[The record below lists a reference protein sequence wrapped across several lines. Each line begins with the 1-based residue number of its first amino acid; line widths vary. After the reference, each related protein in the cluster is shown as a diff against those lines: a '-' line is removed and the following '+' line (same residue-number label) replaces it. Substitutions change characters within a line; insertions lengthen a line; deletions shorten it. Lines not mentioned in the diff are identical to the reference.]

1 MRLGLEAGKH
11 TVDLAVELGI
21 GGVPISAGPLVE
33 DGVEATL
40 APLRARGL
48 QVCQIG
54 AFGYNPLSTDRQRQ
68 AQQAALL
75 EGVIPLAAE
84 TGCPYVVINGGNYHP
99 SGFGAGDARN
109 FTDRALDE
117 VAEALA
123 PMLALAER
131 HGAKLSIEPI
141 LKSAIYS
148 AESFVALHARVA
160 RAGGAADALR
170 VNVDPT
176 SLYDYWDLCDSRETV
191 RHVCT
196 ALAGHYGLGHVKEVA
211 LAEGFH
217 IHAGLAPLGAG
228 NTNWAEMLRLMAPH
242 MPEDSWLILEH
253 VATPEE
259 GRNSLDILRAAAAEV
274 GVSLT

>member
-11 TVDLAVELGI
+11 TLDLAVELGI
-21 GGVPISAGPLVE
+21 AGVPISAGQLVDE
-33 DGVEATL
+33 GLEATL
-40 APLRARGL
+40 APLRERGL
-48 QVCQIG
+48 KVCQIG
-54 AFGYNPLSTDRQRQ
+54 AFGYNPLSTDRERQ

-75 EGVIPLAAE
+75 EQVIPIAVE

-109 FTDRALDE
+109 FTDQALDK
-117 VAEALA
+117 VAEALT

-141 LKSAIYS
+141 IKSAVYS
-148 AESFVALHARVA
+148 PESFLKLHERVA
-160 RAGGAADALR
+160 SDALR

-176 SLYDYWDLCDSRETV
+176 SLYDYWDLWDSKETV

-228 NTNWAEMLRLMAPH
+228 NTDWAEVLRLMAPH
-242 MPEDSWLILEH
+242 IPEDSWVILEH

-259 GRNSLDILRAAAAEV
+259 AQNSLDILRAAAQEA
-274 GVSLT
+274 GVLLA

>member
-11 TVDLAVELGI
+11 TLDLAVELGI
-21 GGVPISAGPLVE
+21 AGVPISAGQLVDE
-33 DGVEATL
+33 GLEATL
-40 APLRARGL
+40 APLRERGL
-48 QVCQIG
+48 KVCQIG
-54 AFGYNPLSTDRQRQ
+54 AFGYNPLSTDRERQ

-75 EGVIPLAAE
+75 EQVIPIAVE

-109 FTDRALDE
+109 FTDQALDK
-117 VAEALA
+117 VAEALT

-141 LKSAIYS
+141 IKSAVYS
-148 AESFVALHARVA
+148 PESFLKLHERVA
-160 RAGGAADALR
+160 SDALR

-176 SLYDYWDLCDSRETV
+176 SLYDYWDLWDSKETV

-211 LAEGFH
+211 LAEGLH

-228 NTNWAEMLRLMAPH
+228 NTDWAEVLRLMAPH
-242 MPEDSWLILEH
+242 IPEDSWVILEH

-259 GRNSLDILRAAAAEV
+259 AQNSLDILRAAAQEA
-274 GVSLT
+274 GVLLA

>member
-11 TVDLAVELGI
+11 TLDLAVELGI
-21 GGVPISAGPLVE
+21 TGVSIQAGSLVE
-33 DGVEATL
+33 EGVEATL
-40 APLRARGL
+40 VPLRERGL

-54 AFGYNPLSTDRQRQ
+54 AAGYNPLSTDRERQ

-75 EGVIPLAAE
+75 EAVLPLAAE

-109 FTDRALDE
+109 FTDGALDE
-117 VAEALA
+117 VAKALR

-131 HGAKLSIEPI
+131 HGARLSIEPI
-141 LKSAIYS
+141 IKSAVYS
-148 AESFVALHARVA
+148 PESFLALWERVTH
-160 RAGGAADALR
+160 AGGASDALR
-170 VNVDPT
+170 VNIDPT
-176 SLYDYWDLCDSRETV
+176 SLYDYWDLWDSRETV
-191 RHVCT
+191 RHICT
-196 ALAGHYGLGHVKEVA
+196 ALAGHYGLGHVKEVV

-228 NTNWAEMLRLMAPH
+228 NTDWAEMLRLMAPH
-242 MPEDSWLILEH
+242 MPEDSWVILEH

-259 GRNSLDILRAAAAEV
+259 GRNSLEILRAAAAAA
-274 GVSLT
+274 GVSLD

>member
-11 TVDLAVELGI
+11 TLDLAVELGI
-21 GGVPISAGPLVE
+21 TGVPIQAGSLVE
-33 DGVEATL
+33 AGVEATL
-40 APLRARGL
+40 APLRERGL

-54 AFGYNPLSTDRQRQ
+54 ASGYNPLSTDRERQ

-75 EGVIPLAAE
+75 EAVLPLAQQ

-99 SGFGAGDARN
+99 SGFGHGDARN
-109 FTDRALDE
+109 YTDEALDK
-117 VAEALA
+117 VAEALK

-131 HGAKLSIEPI
+131 HGARLSIEPI
-141 LKSAIYS
+141 IKSAVYS
-148 AESFVALHARVA
+148 AESFLALQERV
-160 RAGGAADALR
+160 GSDALR

-176 SLYDYWDLCDSRETV
+176 SLYDYWDLWDSRETV
-191 RHVCT
+191 RQVCT

-217 IHAGLAPLGAG
+217 IHAGLVPLGEG
-228 NTNWAEMLRLMAPH
+228 NTDWAEMLRGMAPH
-242 MPEDSWLILEH
+242 MPEDSWVILEH

-259 GRNSLDILRAAAAEV
+259 GRNSLGILRAAAKEA
-274 GVSLT
+274 GVSLA

>member
-1 MRLGLEAGKH
+1 
-11 TVDLAVELGI
+11 
-21 GGVPISAGPLVE
+21 VPIQAGALVE
-33 DGVEATL
+33 EGVKATL
-40 APLRARGL
+40 APLRERGL

-54 AFGYNPLSTDRQRQ
+54 AFGYNPLSTDRERQ

-75 EGVIPLAAE
+75 KAVLPLAAE

-109 FTDRALDE
+109 YTDQALDE
-117 VAEALA
+117 AAEALK
-123 PMLALAER
+123 PMLALAEQY
-131 HGAKLSIEPI
+131 GAKLSIEPI
-141 LKSAIYS
+141 IKSAICS
-148 AESFVALHARVA
+148 PEHFLALQSRVDS
-160 RAGGAADALR
+160 DALR

-176 SLYDYWDLCDSRETV
+176 SLYDYWDLWDSKETV
-191 RHVCT
+191 RHVCI

-228 NTNWAEMLRLMAPH
+228 NTDWAEMLRLMAPH
-242 MPEDSWLILEH
+242 MPEDSWVILEH

-259 GRNSLDILRAAAAEV
+259 GRTSLGILRAAAEEA
-274 GVSLT
+274 GVSLD

>member
-1 MRLGLEAGKH
+1 MRLGLEAGKY
-11 TVDLAVELGI
+11 TLDLAVELGI
-21 GGVPISAGPLVE
+21 GGVPVSAGELVE
-33 DGVEATL
+33 EGVEATL

-54 AFGYNPLSTDRQRQ
+54 AFGYNPLSTDRERQ
-68 AQQAALL
+68 AEQAALL
-75 EGVIPLAAE
+75 EGVLPLAAE

-141 LKSAIYS
+141 VKSAIYS
-148 AESFVALHARVA
+148 PERFLALHARVA

-176 SLYDYWDLCDSRETV
+176 SLYDYWDLWDSRETV
-191 RHVCT
+191 RHVCM

-228 NTNWAEMLRLMAPH
+228 NTDWAEMLRLMAPH

-259 GRNSLDILRAAAAEV
+259 GRNSLNILRIAAEEA
-274 GVSLT
+274 GVELA